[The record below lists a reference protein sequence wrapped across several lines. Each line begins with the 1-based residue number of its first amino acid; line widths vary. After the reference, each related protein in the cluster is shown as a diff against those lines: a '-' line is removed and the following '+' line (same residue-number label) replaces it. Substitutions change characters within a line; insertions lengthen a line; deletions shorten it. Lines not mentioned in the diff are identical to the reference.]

1 MNKAWLVMKTM
12 LKMQYSKAGRNSSQ
26 VWVFVIAAFILLPF
40 VGLYISLVN
49 SMVRVL
55 YELLQ
60 PFGQESL
67 ILGILFLILH
77 MLLFLISIVTVV
89 SAFYFAEDIQ
99 SFIPFPLQPYQLLLG
114 KAASPF
120 LYLYLTAGAIFLP
133 AFYFYGSVSGASI
146 LYYLFG
152 VIIFLL
158 LPIIPFTIASIL
170 VMVLMRFVNVA
181 KNKDRSKVLA
191 GVFSLFFIIFIN
203 VFLRLNTNSDD
214 ISANFA
220 AFIQERDDVL
230 QLITAFYPPAFV
242 STLALTESTTWIGVL
257 SFAALIGISIAAFLL
272 FIWMGQLLYLKGV
285 LGIGAGNKKKIA
297 QKKVKKQMTKRPVWL
312 SYILKELRIIFR
324 TPTFL
329 MQCVIQGLFGPV
341 FIVIILM
348 LDSSNESLAGFMQMF
363 SEKESLLLMFIAV
376 VFILATNATSIS
388 SISREGKSWEAN
400 LFLPLHPKQV
410 FFSKIA
416 TAWAINLITILLFL
430 VVFIMVLQIPAIIIL
445 HWLVLT
451 LGASWFTSALGTYL
465 DFLSPKLN
473 WTDEQE
479 VFKARMT
486 GLFSL
491 LYTVGI
497 FGVMVLFIWN
507 MNNVQGLWMTSL
519 VLLACLIIA
528 VGIVHKLL
536 QRKINAN
543 EQQRL

>member
-1 MNKAWLVMKTM
+1 MMNKTWLVMKTM
-12 LKMQYSKAGRNSSQ
+12 LKMQYSKAGKSSSQ
-26 VWVFVIAAFILLPF
+26 VWAFVIAALFLLPF
-40 VGLYISLVN
+40 LGFYIMFVN
-49 SMVRVL
+49 NMIGAL

-77 MLLFLISIVTVV
+77 ILLFFISIATVV

-99 SFIPFPLQPYQLLLG
+99 SFIPFPLQPFQLLLG
-114 KAASPF
+114 KAANPF
-120 LYLYLTAGAIFLP
+120 LYLYFTAGAVFLP
-133 AFYFYGSVSGASI
+133 AFYFYGSVSEASI

-152 VIIFLL
+152 VILFLL
-158 LPIIPFTIASIL
+158 LPVIPFTIASIL
-170 VMVLMRFVNVA
+170 VMVVMRFVNIA

-191 GVFSLFFIIFIN
+191 GIFSLVFIIGIN
-203 VFLRLNTNSDD
+203 VLLRLNTNSEA
-214 ISANFA
+214 ITANFA
-220 AFIQERDDVL
+220 AFIRERDDLL
-230 QLITAFYPPAFV
+230 QLITFFYPPAFV
-242 STLALTESTTWIGVL
+242 STLALTESTWLGVL
-257 SFAALIGISIAAFLL
+257 SFAALIGISIGAFLL

-285 LGIGAGNKKKIA
+285 LGIGTGNKKKIS
-297 QKKVKKQMTKRPVWL
+297 QKKVRKQMTMRPVWL

-341 FIVIILM
+341 FILIILM
-348 LDSSNESLAGFMQMF
+348 LDSSNDSLAGFMRMF
-363 SEKESLLLMFIAV
+363 SEKENLLLLFIAV

-388 SISREGKSWEAN
+388 SISREGKNWEAN
-400 LFLPLHPKQV
+400 LFLPLHPRQI

-416 TAWAINLITILLFL
+416 TAWTINVITIVLFL
-430 VVFIMVLQIPAIIIL
+430 VVFIMILQIPAIIIL
-445 HWLVLT
+445 HWLILSLIT
-451 LGASWFTSALGTYL
+451 SWFTSTLGTYL
-465 DFLSPKLN
+465 DFLAPKLN

-497 FGVMVLFIWN
+497 FGVMVLIIWN
-507 MNNVQGLWMTSL
+507 MDSIQGLWMTSL
-519 VLLACLIIA
+519 ILLICLVII
-528 VGIVHKLL
+528 VSIVHKLL

-543 EQQRL
+543 AQQRL